1 MDLRSKIS
9 KRAGNNTIINPID
22 LFESLT
28 IRSADVQELWRP
40 QADALRDWHKIREKK
55 DILFMLNTGAGKT
68 LIGLLAA
75 QSLVNE
81 TQGKV
86 LYLCATNQLVE
97 QTKVKADEYGIP
109 ACTYY
114 RQNWSGDEFERGTG
128 PCITNYQAALNGK
141 SIFRDEEISAVI
153 FDDAH
158 TAYSTVQDQ
167 YTLKID
173 RQKFTDSWDGIMDMF
188 KEYYQAVHRSEI
200 FNDILTGVDNI
211 SVLFVPTFVSYKLTA
226 RIRSILMEN
235 GIQDDLETLFVW
247 EHLKNDLRFCAFYF
261 DSSGIYI
268 APPVPPIHRQK
279 VFSKDVRRLYLSATI
294 SEGLIFSKTFGCKPE
309 IITPG
314 GRAGDC
320 ERMIIQSPKSY
331 ADIKAIQWFKEQAAE
346 EKVLIMIPSK
356 KYVDL
361 WEDYGDI
368 FDASEGHRR
377 LVKFSKSKDDKL
389 ILKARYDGIDLPGE
403 SCRILAING
412 LPSGISPI
420 ERFFEQHLGAK
431 GITNPLIATRLVQ
444 IFGRIT
450 RGMSDYG
457 VFILIGRKLNKWIND
472 PRHRKLLPTHIQKQL
487 QLCDLIMEDLDE
499 DADLKHMIDMCLER
513 KPGWVEPY
521 EEFMTNKSSVSK
533 SDNNKESYNKIG
545 ISEHKF
551 IKNLCKEEYEEALKD
566 ITEIIKLV
574 DKDDESLKA
583 WYNHWLAFTYLLH
596 GAEKDADKYYLDAW
610 KLKVEIGRPLVNEQ
624 IQYDNNIKV
633 SEQAKI
639 IASRLIEKGRKS
651 LNQLETISGDL
662 MSSTP
667 SQVEENLKILGYW
680 LGFIAT
686 RPDNEYNIGPDV
698 LWLTSEEKTAFIIEA
713 KSAKQNMSL
722 RKDEIGQFYQHISWV
737 EKKYV
742 NIDTEYRI
750 IAGPSIDCS
759 NSASPPEDLW
769 AVSIEQFASVC
780 KKLLEI
786 LKKPL
791 DERVQLLYAKQIQSG
806 LEMHGL
812 TWDELFNQFEK
823 TCISDI

>member
-1 MDLRSKIS
+1 MDLRSRIS
-9 KRAGNNTIINPID
+9 KKTSNSNIINPIE

-28 IRSADVQELWRP
+28 IRSTEVQELWRP
-40 QADALRDWHKIREKK
+40 QADALRDWHNIRKK
-55 DILFMLNTGAGKT
+55 NDILFMLNTGAGKT

-114 RQNWSGDEFERGTG
+114 RQNWSGDEFERGIG

-141 SIFRDEEISAVI
+141 SIFNDEEVNAVI

-167 YTLKID
+167 YTLRIEK
-173 RQKFTDSWDGIMDMF
+173 QKFSDSWDEIMDMF
-188 KEYYQAVHRSEI
+188 KEYYKTVHRSEI
-200 FNDILTGVDNI
+200 FNDILTGVDNT
-211 SVLFVPTFVSYKLTA
+211 SVLFVPTFISYKLA
-226 RIRSILMEN
+226 ANIRSILMKD
-235 GIQDDLETLFVW
+235 GIQDNLETLFVW
-247 EHLKNDLRFCAFYF
+247 EHLKNNLRFCAFYF
-261 DSSGIYI
+261 DSLGIYI
-268 APPVPPIHRQK
+268 TPPVPPIHKQK
-279 VFSKDVRRLYLSATI
+279 IFSKDVRRLYLSATI

-309 IITPG
+309 IIAPG

-320 ERMIIQSPKSY
+320 ERMILQSPQSF
-331 ADIKAIQWFKEQAAE
+331 ADIQAIKWFKEQAAD

-356 KYVDL
+356 KYVHL
-361 WEDYGDI
+361 WEDFGDV
-368 FDASEGHRR
+368 FEANEGNRR
-377 LVKFSKSKDDKL
+377 LIKFSKSKDDKL

-403 SCRILAING
+403 ACRILAING

-420 ERFFEQHLGAK
+420 EKFFEQHLGAK

-487 QLCDLIMEDLDE
+487 ELGDLIMEDLE
-499 DADLKHMIDMCLER
+499 EGADLKQIIDMCLER

-521 EEFMTNKSSVSK
+521 EEFMANKTGVSK
-533 SDNNKESYNKIG
+533 ANNDKESYNKIG
-545 ISEHKF
+545 IVEHKF
-551 IKNLCKEEYEEALKD
+551 IKNLWKEEYEEALKD
-566 ITEIIKLV
+566 ISEIIKLV
-574 DKDDESLKA
+574 DHDDESLKA
-583 WYNHWLAFTYLLH
+583 WYNHWLAFTYLLY
-596 GAEKDADKYYLDAW
+596 GAEKDANKCYLDAW
-610 KLKVEIGRPLVNEQ
+610 KLKVEIGRPLINEI
-624 IQYDNNIKV
+624 IQYDNNIKI

-639 IASRLIEKGRKS
+639 IATRLVEKGRKS
-651 LNQLETISGDL
+651 LKQLEIISEDL

-680 LGFIAT
+680 LGFDAT
-686 RPDNEYNIGPDV
+686 RPDNEHDIGPDV
-698 LWLTSEEKTAFIIEA
+698 LWLTDDEKTAFIIEA
-713 KSAKQNMSL
+713 KSDKQNMSL
-722 RKDEIGQFYQHISWV
+722 RKEEMGQFYQHISWV
-737 EKKYV
+737 QKNYS

-750 IAGPSIDCS
+750 IAGPCLDCS
-759 NSASPPEDLW
+759 DSASPPDDLW
-769 AVSIEQFASVC
+769 AVSLEQFTNVS

-806 LEMHGL
+806 LELHSL
-812 TWDELFNQFEK
+812 TWDKLFNQIEK
-823 TCISDI
+823 VCISDI